1 MAENVKYEVRQQDAH
16 RELER
21 EVTRVGVHDFH
32 DNMKTISVEFEA
44 FLPDI
49 SYSLA
54 ARAIQ

>member
-1 MAENVKYEVRQQDAH
+1 MAENVKCEVRQQDAH

-32 DNMKTISVEFEA
+32 HNTKTISVEFEA